1 MTCFFSP
8 QFVGTYISDGK
19 YTVTESSSKQ
29 QPAYLYN
36 ELLLIPNQ
44 PTLNTWSLEND
55 TGRSNLVTKAFEIP
69 SINNISL

>member
-8 QFVGTYISDGK
+8 QFVGTYEMLNTLFPK
-19 YTVTESSSKQ
+19 SSSKQ

-44 PTLNTWSLEND
+44 PTLNIWSLEND